1 MKKVEMLYW
10 IAANKLLTFLGVALF
25 AFFVAT
31 IALAVENNDNAAALQ
46 SCKDRLYAATT
57 TPTTVP
63 PAETTQAPAPATTLT
78 PEATTTT
85 TEEPTTTNENTAAGR
100 KRRSAEGKSWRQM
113 G

>member
-1 MKKVEMLYW
+1 MGFVIIMQRIVDW

-46 SCKDRLYAATT
+46 SCQDRLYAATT

-63 PAETTQAPAPATTLT
+63 PAETTQA